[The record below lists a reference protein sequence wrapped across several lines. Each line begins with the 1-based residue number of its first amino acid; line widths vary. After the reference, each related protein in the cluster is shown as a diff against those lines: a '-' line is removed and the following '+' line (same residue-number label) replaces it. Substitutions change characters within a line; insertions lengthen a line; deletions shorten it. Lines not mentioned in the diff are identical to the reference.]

1 MGQPHLLS
9 HRQLGKRSPNRRD
22 NEVADVDGGAGIDA
36 LMKENAE
43 LRQLVIQL
51 SKLVIKNAIPH
62 R

>member
-1 MGQPHLLS
+1 MGQPHPLS
-9 HRQLGKRSPNRRD
+9 HRQIGKRSPNRRD
-22 NEVADVDGGAGIDA
+22 IEVADAGESGIDA

>member
-1 MGQPHLLS
+1 MGQPHPQS
-9 HRQLGKRSPNRRD
+9 HRQIGKRSPIRRD
-22 NEVADVDGGAGIDA
+22 IEVATADDGGIDA